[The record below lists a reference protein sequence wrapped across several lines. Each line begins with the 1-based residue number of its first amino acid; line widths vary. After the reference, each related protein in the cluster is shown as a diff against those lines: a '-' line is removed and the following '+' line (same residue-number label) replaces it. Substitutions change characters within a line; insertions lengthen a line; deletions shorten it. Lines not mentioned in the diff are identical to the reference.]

1 MLNWCF
7 RDVNFL
13 KMDKLEIAFR
23 DYKDM
28 TVDQFVLEDFIASSS
43 DSLLCYSVMA
53 MNPSVI

>member
-13 KMDKLEIAFR
+13 GMDKLEIAFK

-28 TVDQFVLEDFIASSS
+28 TVDQFVLKDFITSSS
-43 DSLLCYSVMA
+43 DSLLCCSLMA
-53 MNPSVI
+53 MDSSLI

>member
-1 MLNWCF
+1 
-7 RDVNFL
+7 
-13 KMDKLEIAFR
+13 MDKLEIAFR

-53 MNPSVI
+53 MNPSLI

>member
-13 KMDKLEIAFR
+13 NMDKLEIAFR

-28 TVDQFVLEDFIASSS
+28 TVDQFVLEDFITSSS
-43 DSLLCYSVMA
+43 DSLLCCSLMA
-53 MNPSVI
+53 MDSSLI

>member
-28 TVDQFVLEDFIASSS
+28 TVDQFILIDFIASSS
-43 DSLLCYSVMA
+43 DSLLCCSLMA
-53 MNPSVI
+53 MDSSLI

>member
-28 TVDQFVLEDFIASSS
+28 TVDQFVLKDFITSSS
-43 DSLLCYSVMA
+43 DSLLCSSLMA
-53 MNPSVI
+53 MDSSLI

>member
-7 RDVNFL
+7 RDVNSL

-28 TVDQFVLEDFIASSS
+28 TVDQFVLKDFITSSS
-43 DSLLCYSVMA
+43 DSLLCCSLMA
-53 MNPSVI
+53 MDSSLI

>member
-13 KMDKLEIAFR
+13 GMDKLEIAFR

-28 TVDQFVLEDFIASSS
+28 TVDQFVLKDFITSSI
-43 DSLLCYSVMA
+43 DSLLCCSLMA
-53 MNPSVI
+53 MDSSLI

>member
-23 DYKDM
+23 DFKDI
-28 TVDQFVLEDFIASSS
+28 TVDQFVLKDFITSSS
-43 DSLLCYSVMA
+43 DSLLCCSLMA
-53 MNPSVI
+53 MDSSLI